1 MTFVKK
7 KKNERKEKKERKIR
21 KSSKKRKRGRND
33 EMGWRRKKF
42 EVEKKNIARYDRD
55 VGVSFFFLSCFKLI
69 ATLVSIEEARYE
81 CVIKV

>member
-1 MTFVKK
+1 MTFVK

-42 EVEKKNIARYDRD
+42 EVEKKKIARYDRD
-55 VGVSFFFLSCFKLI
+55 IGVSFFFFLSCFKLI

-81 CVIKV
+81 CLIKV